1 MTVHAPYIGM
11 CTLNS
16 VPQVRC
22 DLRIYLRIYMIYSL
36 ITPLKELYTVATGAC
51 ILNVGLKISWVI

>member
-16 VPQVRC
+16 VPQVRR
-22 DLRIYLRIYMIYSL
+22 DLRIYVYEF
-36 ITPLKELYTVATGAC
+36 T
-51 ILNVGLKISWVI
+51 